1 MRIGIDYG
9 RERLELDVA
18 DSRLVGVRRQAPAL
32 PITDPAQ
39 AVRDS
44 LEKPLGFP
52 ALRRALTP
60 DDHVVVI
67 VDDRLPCLAKMLEAL
82 IDYLVQSHIAK
93 DAITLLYPPG
103 ANSSSPGGLGMQ
115 AFPQVQVEVHEPGN
129 RKKLS
134 YLATTRKGRRIYL
147 NRTAVDADQLVVLTR
162 RDYDPLLGYS
172 GSVGAIYPALSDE
185 ETCRQLFAGL
195 NNAVPGA
202 TPWPVRQ
209 EAGEVAWLLG
219 APFIIQV
226 IEGSGEEIIH
236 ILGGL
241 ADTSKQGEELLD
253 SRWRVR
259 VNQAADIVIGGLA
272 GDPEKHGFAEI
283 AKALAC
289 AARVLAPHGRIVL
302 LSQSRPLLG
311 KGGELLRQ
319 ADEPEKALAILRREV
334 PPDMEAAFQWA
345 TAVDHAGVYLLSGLP
360 NATAEELFTV
370 PLDDADQIRNL
381 LKGDGSCLFLADAH
395 KTMAVLDTK
404 TPLSA
409 VSARKRGA

>member
-9 RERLELDVA
+9 RERLELDLA
-18 DSRLVGVRRQAPAL
+18 DSRLVAVRRQAPAIPL
-32 PITDPAQ
+32 TDPAQ
-39 AVRDS
+39 AVRDA

-67 VDDRLPCLAKMLEAL
+67 VDDRLPCLAPMLEA
-82 IDYLVQSHIAK
+82 IIQYLLEAHIPEE
-93 DAITLLYPPG
+93 AITLLYPPR
-103 ANSSSPGGLGMQ
+103 ANSTSVGGLGMQ
-115 AFPQVQVEVHEPGN
+115 AFPQVKVEVHEPSN

-185 ETCRQLFAGL
+185 ETCRQLSSGL
-195 NNAVPGA
+195 NNAVPGTA
-202 TPWPVRQ
+202 PWPVRQ

-219 APFIIQV
+219 APFMIQV

-236 ILGGL
+236 VLGGL

-253 SRWRVR
+253 SRWRVT
-259 VNQAADIVIGGLA
+259 VNRAADIVIGSLA
-272 GDPEKHGFAEI
+272 GDPERHGFAEI

-289 AARVLAPHGRIVL
+289 AARVVAPQGRIVL
-302 LSQSRPLLG
+302 LSQSRPELG
-311 KGGELLRQ
+311 KAGELLRQ
-319 ADEPEKALAILRREV
+319 ADDPAQALSILRREV
-334 PPDMEAAFQWA
+334 PPDMEGAFQWA
-345 TAVDHAGVYLLSGLP
+345 TAVDQAGVYLLSGLP
-360 NATAEELFTV
+360 HATAEELFTV
-370 PLDDADQIRNL
+370 PLDDADQSRNL
-381 LKGDGSCLFLADAH
+381 MKGNESCLFLADAH
-395 KTMAVLDTK
+395 KTMAVVDTK
-404 TPLSA
+404 TPSSA